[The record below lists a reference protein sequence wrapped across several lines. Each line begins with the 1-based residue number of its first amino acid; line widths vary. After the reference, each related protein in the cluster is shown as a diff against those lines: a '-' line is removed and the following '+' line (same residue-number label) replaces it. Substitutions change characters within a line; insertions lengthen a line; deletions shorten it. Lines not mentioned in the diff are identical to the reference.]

1 MDSPTSWEVGLGR
14 CQTIRPGLTTHC
26 SGFGAKSCREAGSR
40 PRGSCLSCRSRI
52 TAQGACRARRCAECR
67 LPQLSRRRPPIAN
80 VAEQLEAERFA
91 REEPEPLIERFVLN
105 TRSGTYHRRVDA
117 SVSGAAACGWS
128 FRSNPHAFVPDVRA
142 GPRCKA
148 QLCAR
153 CWPTL
158 RAVASATGEVRLL
171 AAPGSAV
178 LPSS

>member
-1 MDSPTSWEVGLGR
+1 MVGICGQSNFTGGGARTLSSDTSGNHRSLQWPWGEVL
-14 CQTIRPGLTTHC
+14 
-26 SGFGAKSCREAGSR
+26 
-40 PRGSCLSCRSRI
+40 PRGRTSISR
-52 TAQGACRARRCAECR
+52 
-67 LPQLSRRRPPIAN
+67 QLSRQSFANYSPGCVWSPPLCRVPFASAQPPASPPIAS

-117 SVSGAAACGWS
+117 SASSAAACGWS

-142 GPRCKA
+142 GPKCKA

-171 AAPGSAV
+171 AGHG
-178 LPSS
+178 

>member
-1 MDSPTSWEVGLGR
+1 MGGGARTWSNDTSGTHLSLQWPWGEVLLQGR
-14 CQTIRPGLTTHC
+14 IST
-26 SGFGAKSCREAGSR
+26 SR
-40 PRGSCLSCRSRI
+40 QCLSSRSRI

>member
-1 MDSPTSWEVGLGR
+1 MEPAAVQSAV
-14 CQTIRPGLTTHC
+14 
-26 SGFGAKSCREAGSR
+26 
-40 PRGSCLSCRSRI
+40 CLS
-52 TAQGACRARRCAECR
+52 AAAGV
-67 LPQLSRRRPPIAN
+67 PPPIAS

-91 REEPEPLIERFVLN
+91 RDEPEPLIERFVLN

-117 SVSGAAACGWS
+117 SASSAAACGWS

-142 GPRCKA
+142 GPKCKA

-171 AAPGSAV
+171 AGHG
-178 LPSS
+178 